1 MFNKFN
7 KTVLA
12 KILKN
17 NTDKKESGYGKFI
30 FLGVLI
36 LIVGYFAI
44 TYFLDDRGKGKLN
57 KDVNTTNT
65 TTQKT
70 EVSEPQFRKQGELKF
85 LSSNGKKEI
94 RKIDIE
100 FADKD
105 SARMMGLM
113 YRKSMEDTKGMLFI
127 FETSEP
133 HAFWMK
139 NTIMSLDI
147 IFVNENKE
155 IIKIHKNT
163 KPYSTES
170 LPSVKPSIYVVE
182 VIAGFCEKYG
192 VKEGDKI
199 EFTKQ

>member
-1 MFNKFN
+1 M
-7 KTVLA
+7 A

-17 NTDKKESGYGKFI
+17 NKKESGYGKFI

-57 KDVNTTNT
+57 KDVNTTT

-94 RKIDIE
+94 RKIDVE

-139 NTIMSLDI
+139 NTIMFLDI

-155 IIKIHKNT
+155 IVKIHKNT
-163 KPYSTES
+163 QPYSEKS
-170 LPSVKPSIYVVE
+170 LPSEKPSMYVVE